1 MADKDESTLSRIG
14 SKEENSEIDTEVIS
28 LECAVCLQTCVHPV
42 QLNCDHIFCFLCVKG
57 VTTHSKR
64 CPMCRRE
71 ISPGY
76 LEKPNLVQS
85 DLETIAKDNENMPDD
100 RYSWFYAGRNGWWK
114 YEERAAAEL
123 EEAYRRLVNTDGEQ
137 AETVIDGSNKCE
149 LLIAGFLYVIDFE
162 NMMQYRRNEPNR
174 QRKIK
179 REKLQ
184 SVADCK
190 GVAGL
195 RIKTNTSA
203 DEQGTSNRST
213 IPVTST
219 SNNDTSVSRENQDD
233 ARMLAQGY
241 VSASSTN
248 SVHSNSV
255 TVSNSQPETSEID
268 TLVDNVTRQLSNVEI
283 QPDDPNSNHR
293 TQNHQRN

>member
-1 MADKDESTLSRIG
+1 MADKDKPTSTKNNATEESSQT
-14 SKEENSEIDTEVIS
+14 DTEVHS

-76 LEKPNLVQS
+76 LDKPNLVQS
-85 DLETIAKDNENMPDD
+85 DLETIAQESESMKDE

-123 EEAYRRLVNTDGEQ
+123 EEAYRRTIDTDGEQ

-195 RIKTNTSA
+195 RIKTSTS
-203 DEQGTSNRST
+203 DEQGTSNRSLN
-213 IPVTST
+213 PLTST
-219 SNNDTSVSRENQDD
+219 SNSDTSVSLETQD
-233 ARMLAQGY
+233 ASRMLAQGY

-255 TVSNSQPETSEID
+255 SISNSHPVTSEID
-268 TLVDNVTRQLSNVEI
+268 TLLDNVTRQLSNAGI
-283 QPDDPNSNHR
+283 QPDDPNSNHG
-293 TQNHQRN
+293 TENHQRN

>member
-1 MADKDESTLSRIG
+1 MADKDKPTSTKNNA
-14 SKEENSEIDTEVIS
+14 KEESSQTDTEVHS

-71 ISPGY
+71 ISPGC
-76 LEKPNLVQS
+76 LEKPNLVQP
-85 DLETIAKDNENMPDD
+85 DLERIAQENESMQDE

-123 EEAYRRLVNTDGEQ
+123 EEAYRRTIDTDGEQ
-137 AETVIDGSNKCE
+137 AETVIDGNNKCE

-162 NMMQYRRNEPNR
+162 HMIQYRRNEPHR

-195 RIKTNTSA
+195 RIETNTS
-203 DEQGTSNRST
+203 DEQDASNRST
-213 IPVTST
+213 NPLTST
-219 SNNDTSVSRENQDD
+219 SNSDTSFSREHQD
-233 ARMLAQGY
+233 AGILVQEY
-241 VSASSTN
+241 VSENSTN
-248 SVHSNSV
+248 SVQSNSIS
-255 TVSNSQPETSEID
+255 VSDSQPETSEID
-268 TLVDNVTRQLSNVEI
+268 TLLDNVTRQLTNVGIHQSN
-283 QPDDPNSNHR
+283 DSNSDHGREND
-293 TQNHQRN
+293 QRN